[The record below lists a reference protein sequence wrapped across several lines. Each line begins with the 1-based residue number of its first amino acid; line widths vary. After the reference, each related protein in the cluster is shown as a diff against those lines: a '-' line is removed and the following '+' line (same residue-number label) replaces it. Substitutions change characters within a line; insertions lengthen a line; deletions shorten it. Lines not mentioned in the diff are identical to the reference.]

1 MKQATCLARGR
12 ATRASGAAGFTL
24 VELLLSTTMAA
35 VVSAAFIGVLVTQI
49 RVAAMSSETT
59 AREETLRLPAVLL
72 ATELSLLAPEED
84 IRFVDRRA
92 IGVRAFRGSGTVC
105 GAAGSVLVRYT
116 GVRQPDPAKDSVL
129 ILAADGTRVAALLDS
144 GPAGAVGCSSSNSFN
159 ELAWSLTE
167 EASPGDV
174 VLLFESGSYHLVDY
188 AVRYRRGAGGRQP
201 LTPELLDHAGSGLHP
216 YDGGGSVAYDPARIS
231 GIELRLVPAP
241 PGDPRTDGVIPTLR
255 RRIPLLNR
263 RGIPTGS

>member
-1 MKQATCLARGR
+1 MPARGV
-12 ATRASGAAGFTL
+12 AGFTL

-35 VVSAAFIGVLVTQI
+35 VVSAAFIGVLVTQV
-49 RVAAMSSETT
+49 RVAALSSEIT

-72 ATELSLLAPEED
+72 ATELSLLAPEQD
-84 IRFVDRRA
+84 IRFVEREA

-105 GAAGSVLVRYT
+105 GTAGSVLVHYA

-129 ILAADGTRVAALLDS
+129 ILAADGTRAAALLAS
-144 GPAGAVGCSSSNSFN
+144 GPAGAGACGGSGPFS

-167 EASPGDV
+167 AASPGDA
-174 VLLFESGSYHLVDY
+174 VLLFESGSYHLAND

-201 LTPELLDHAGSGLHP
+201 LTPELLDHAESGLHP
-216 YDGGGSVAYDPARIS
+216 YDGSGSAAHDPALIS
-231 GIELRLVPAP
+231 GIELLLVSAPAGDLRMAGAIP
-241 PGDPRTDGVIPTLR
+241 PLR

-263 RGIPTGS
+263 RGNTAGG

>member
-1 MKQATCLARGR
+1 MSARGV
-12 ATRASGAAGFTL
+12 AGFTL

-35 VVSAAFIGVLVTQI
+35 VVSAAFIGVLVTQV
-49 RVAAMSSETT
+49 RVAAMSSEIT
-59 AREETLRLPAVLL
+59 AGEETLRLPAVLL
-72 ATELSLLAPEED
+72 ATELSLLAPEQD
-84 IRFVDRRA
+84 IRFVERGA

-105 GAAGSVLVRYT
+105 GTAGSVLVRYA

-129 ILAADGTRVAALLDS
+129 ILAADGTRASALLDS
-144 GPAGAVGCSSSNSFN
+144 GPAGADGCSTSDSFD

-167 EASPGDV
+167 AASHGDV
-174 VLLFESGSYHLVDY
+174 VLLFESGSYHLADD

-201 LTPELLDHAGSGLHP
+201 LTPELLDHAESGLHP
-216 YDGGGSVAYDPARIS
+216 YDGSGSTAYDPARIS

-241 PGDPRTDGVIPTLR
+241 PGDLRSGGAIPPLR

-263 RGIPTGS
+263 RGSPAGG